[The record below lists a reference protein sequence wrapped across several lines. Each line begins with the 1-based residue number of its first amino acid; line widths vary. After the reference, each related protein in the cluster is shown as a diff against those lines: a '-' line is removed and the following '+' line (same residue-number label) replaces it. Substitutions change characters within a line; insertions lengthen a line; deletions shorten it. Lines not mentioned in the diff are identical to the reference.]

1 MARNISSIG
10 PNRSLPTA
18 SDLIPRREVQN
29 MTSLSAS
36 AIYRLMQSGLF
47 PRPIRISPMRVA
59 WLRREVRGWI
69 DQRIAEQRACEEIGH
84 EEPATA

>member
-1 MARNISSIG
+1 MARIISSIG
-10 PNRSLPTA
+10 PNRSLPAA

-59 WLRREVRGWI
+59 WLHGEVRGWI
-69 DQRIAEQRACEEIGH
+69 EQQVAEQRACEEVDH
-84 EEPATA
+84 ESATA